1 MQRIFICI
9 LSLLSFADL
18 HAVPAYPHKI
28 KVVTPHRTVYITMQG
43 DENNKWAIT
52 DDNYILLRNADEWYY
67 AKEDS
72 EGYATLSAYKLSDS
86 REKLHK
92 FLTSL
97 NKNIPLRIERK
108 TQRTN
113 SDNNTKN
120 TINPITGERK
130 ALVILMEFADV
141 KFTKSRSDFYA
152 LFNERGYSDDGAA
165 GSVRD
170 YFEYASYGQLNFTC
184 DITGPYTAKYNM
196 SHYGKNAGGNGND
209 AAPYELFIEAVNRVT
224 EEINFSN
231 YDYNGD
237 GYVDNIHIVFAGYGE
252 EAGASSNA
260 IWSHESTF
268 PAIVA
273 QNIKIDKYSC
283 SPELRNNSG
292 TGISR
297 IGVHCHEMGHAL
309 GAIDYYDTDD
319 NIGGNYEGTGNWDIM
334 ASGSWNNDGI
344 TPANFNPYVKA
355 YNFGWVIPT
364 EIDNTNEIA
373 LKPSNFNKE
382 YIYRLDMPGGDYYL
396 LENRNYDGFDIGN
409 PGKGLL
415 IYHIHDNI
423 ANMAKTNNINTSHP
437 QGCYIVCASS
447 KYITPENGNYG
458 NINSDG
464 CPFPGTSNNSEWSTN
479 SAPAIFSW
487 HGNIPQ
493 ISLKIKELNNGDIA
507 LENYIEKE
515 LVKET
520 FSQSYL
526 PEGWQ
531 NETLNGNNS
540 WSVFY
545 SMGSSLLKDKYLP
558 SIMDNDNYTYLKNT
572 STSINRSR
580 LITPLYHYEKT
591 IIKELSLYIYSK
603 NFTLLSNATFNIY
616 YRKSTDDEWSIL
628 KSLTEID
635 DAWTQITI
643 PFDEKMLQCQL
654 MFEGILSG
662 AGSICI
668 DQITLIGIISETT
681 SSIPQTH
688 FYDENIIYN
697 HNNRCLYL
705 KDYNTSTLYI
715 YDMTGK
721 CIHKCMTTDD
731 YIPINLP
738 SGIYL
743 IYYNGK
749 TYKIIIH

>member
-1 MQRIFICI
+1 MQRIIICLI
-9 LSLLSFADL
+9 CVLLPLINTYAI
-18 HAVPAYPHKI
+18 PAYPYKI
-28 KVVTPHRTVYITMQG
+28 KVVTPHRTIYITLQG
-43 DENNKWAIT
+43 DETNKWATT
-52 DDNYILLRNADEWYY
+52 DDNYTLLRNADEWYY
-67 AKEDS
+67 AKECS

-86 REKLHK
+86 PAKLNE
-92 FLTSL
+92 FLPSL
-97 NKNIPLRIERK
+97 NKNIPIRIKK
-108 TQRTN
+108 TIQR
-113 SDNNTKN
+113 SNTETHN
-120 TINPITGERK
+120 TIISPITGERK

-141 KFTKSRSDFYA
+141 KFTKSYDDFYA

-184 DITGPYTAKYNM
+184 DIAGPYTAKYNM
-196 SHYGKNAGGNGND
+196 SHYGKNIGNNGND
-209 AAPYELFIEAVNRVT
+209 TAPYELFTEAVNKAI
-224 EEINFSN
+224 EDINLRN

-268 PAIVA
+268 PTIVM
-273 QNIKIDKYSC
+273 QDMKIDKYSC
-283 SPELRNNSG
+283 APELRYNSG

-309 GAIDYYDTDD
+309 GAMDYYDTDD

-355 YNFGWVIPT
+355 YNFGWIIPT
-364 EIDNTNEIA
+364 EIDNTNEIV

-396 LENRNYDGFDIGN
+396 LENRSYDGFDIGN

-415 IYHIHDNI
+415 IYHIHNNI
-423 ANMAKTNNINTSHP
+423 TYLAKTNTINSTHP

-464 CPFPGTSNNSEWSTN
+464 CPFPGTSNNSEWSTY
-479 SAPAIFSW
+479 STPAIFSW
-487 HGNIPQ
+487 YGNIPQ
-493 ISLKIKELNNGDIA
+493 ISLKIKELNNDDIT

-526 PEGWQ
+526 PEDWQ

-540 WSVFY
+540 WNVFY
-545 SMGSSLLKDKYLP
+545 SMSSSLLKDKYLP
-558 SIMDNDNYTYLKNT
+558 SPMDNDNYIYLKNT

-603 NFTLLSNATFNIY
+603 NFSLLSNATFNIY
-616 YRKSTDDEWSIL
+616 YRKSTDEEWSIL

-635 DAWTQITI
+635 DVWTQITI
-643 PFDEKMLQCQL
+643 PFDGEMLQCQL

-662 AGSICI
+662 QGSICI
-668 DQITLIGIISETT
+668 DQITLKGIIDETT
-681 SSIPQTH
+681 SAIPQQNISN
-688 FYDENIIYN
+688 ENIAYT
-697 HNNRCLYL
+697 HNNRSLYI
-705 KDYNTSTLYI
+705 KDCNKGILYI
-715 YDMTGK
+715 YDLSGRN
-721 CIHKCMTTDD
+721 IYKCMTNNNN
-731 YIPINLP
+731 IPINLS
-738 SGIYL
+738 SGIY
-743 IYYNGK
+743 IIHYNE
-749 TYKIIIH
+749 TAYKIFVP